1 MFRLWVKIYKN
12 NKITKDYIAQSN
24 NYNLSRT
31 KMIFS
36 CLEEACH
43 ELDLASPIWLELN
56 IKDFQLHSKTR
67 FSADN
72 FIEATDF
79 DYLEVQILDE

>member
-1 MFRLWVKIYKN
+1 MLRLWVKMFQN
-12 NKITKDYIAQSN
+12 NKIVKDCVTQNSN
-24 NYNLSRT
+24 YKLSRT
-31 KMIFS
+31 KMILS
-36 CLEEACH
+36 CLEKACH

>member
-1 MFRLWVKIYKN
+1 M
-12 NKITKDYIAQSN
+12 
-24 NYNLSRT
+24 
-31 KMIFS
+31 
-36 CLEEACH
+36 LEEACH
-43 ELDLASPIWLELN
+43 KLDLASPIWLELN

-67 FSADN
+67 FYADN

>member
-1 MFRLWVKIYKN
+1 MLRLWVKIYRN
-12 NKITKDYIAQSN
+12 NKIVKDYVAQSN
-24 NYNLSRT
+24 NLSRT
-31 KMIFS
+31 KLILL

-43 ELDLASPIWLELN
+43 KLDLASPIWLELN

-67 FSADN
+67 FYADN

>member
-1 MFRLWVKIYKN
+1 MLRLWVKIYRN
-12 NKITKDYIAQSN
+12 NKIVKDYVAQSN

-31 KMIFS
+31 KMILL
-36 CLEEACH
+36 CLEEVCH
-43 ELDLASPIWLELN
+43 KLDLASPIWLELN

-67 FSADN
+67 FYADN